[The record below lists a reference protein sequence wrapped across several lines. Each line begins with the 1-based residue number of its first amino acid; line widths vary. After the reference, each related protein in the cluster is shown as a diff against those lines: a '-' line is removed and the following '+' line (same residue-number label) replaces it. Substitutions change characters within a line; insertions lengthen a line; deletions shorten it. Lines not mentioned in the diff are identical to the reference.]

1 MRFLARFM
9 SLAALVAAIGVATID
24 SIRFVAT
31 ARLESLPIKAV
42 LVWLDISPEAL
53 SSLSGGVGKAVID
66 VFIAQPVLPVFLV
79 LSLLFWMAGYRRP
92 RPFKPF
98 AMTGV

>member
-1 MRFLARFM
+1 MRFLARFT
-9 SLAALVAAIGVATID
+9 SFAALAAAVVVATID

-31 ARLESLPIKAV
+31 SLLEPVTLKVV
-42 LVWLDISPEAL
+42 LAWSGIGPER
-53 SSLSGGVGKAVID
+53 LSGLLGDFDNGLLGVVT
-66 VFIAQPVLPVFLV
+66 AQPAAFVFLV

-98 AMTGV
+98 ATTGA